1 MNEIIEKKSE
11 LLKILT
17 PLNLSLGLINKGY
30 LIGVVRGVTSFFS
43 GYFVAKRRG
52 PLDVPSLVA
61 PA

>member
-1 MNEIIEKKSE
+1 MKLLKKKSE

-43 GYFVAKRRG
+43 GYFVAQEKRSFG
-52 PLDVPSLVA
+52 CP
-61 PA
+61 